1 MKSPRPCGASLL
13 WAWYSARFD
22 RGRPRFGLPLFF
34 TIRFIVYLQTDVHV
48 IYSICLCLRD
58 NGQMEK
64 AKKKIETR
72 HRQIVKED
80 NKEDNKTDSKGE

>member
-1 MKSPRPCGASLL
+1 
-13 WAWYSARFD
+13 
-22 RGRPRFGLPLFF
+22 
-34 TIRFIVYLQTDVHV
+34 
-48 IYSICLCLRD
+48 
-58 NGQMEK
+58 MEK